1 LVVYSIGILVPSAL
15 VSVAAPPVKVEPA
28 EPVRALVRALVRVLL
43 RALWEVDKEQEPQAP
58 RLLMMRLRSAWQR
71 CSGALMPPKWSG
83 SGRAMVLSPRASTL
97 GSGDRNR
104 FPELSGVA
112 HVQRQQR
119 Q

>member
-28 EPVRALVRALVRVLL
+28 EPVRALLRVLL
-43 RALWEVDKEQEPQAP
+43 RALWEVDKEQEP

-71 CSGALMPPKWSG
+71 CSGALPPPKWSV
-83 SGRAMVLSPRASTL
+83 SGHARVLSPRASTL
-97 GSGDRNR
+97 GSGDRKR
-104 FPELSGVA
+104 FPEHSGLA